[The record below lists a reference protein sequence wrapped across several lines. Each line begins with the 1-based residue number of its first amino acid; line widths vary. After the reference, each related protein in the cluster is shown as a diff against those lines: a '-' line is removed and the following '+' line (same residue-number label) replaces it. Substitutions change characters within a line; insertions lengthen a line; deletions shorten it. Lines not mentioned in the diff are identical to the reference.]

1 MPTLADVRQTP
12 GNADNVLF
20 QIGCF
25 GKRLGDLCD
34 TLLAKYVDPV
44 TGDFQQLDFNNLGS
58 WSALVNDIHK
68 GLDVILEEC
77 FGGDATL
84 HIKNDLLLMVLKLIG
99 VDAVKK
105 TATASV

>member
-1 MPTLADVRQTP
+1 MATLADVRQTP
-12 GNADNVLF
+12 GKADDVFF

-34 TLLAKYVDPV
+34 TLRTKYVDPT
-44 TGDFQQLDFNNLGS
+44 TGEFQELDFNNLAS
-58 WSALVNDIHK
+58 WSTLINDLHK

-99 VDAVKK
+99 VDVVKK
-105 TATASV
+105 TAA